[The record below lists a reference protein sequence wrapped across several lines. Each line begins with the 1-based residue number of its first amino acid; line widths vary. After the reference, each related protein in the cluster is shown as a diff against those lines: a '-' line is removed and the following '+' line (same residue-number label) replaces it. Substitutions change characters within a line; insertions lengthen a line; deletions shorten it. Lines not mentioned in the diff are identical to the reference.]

1 MPMRVYVPLFGVAT
15 TLVLLVVHQL
25 AQRLLSPTLT
35 LRTEVAKGNLARAL
49 LQVGHV
55 FGVFMVSASTVAN
68 CVEGADVARDV
79 AWAAAFGGMALALLS
94 LTGHLGVKLLLKHEL
109 PAEIERGNV
118 AAGLAAGGHY
128 VATGIIT
135 SRAVAGNDVES
146 LGLSL
151 AFFGIAQLT
160 LHLFIVLFRALTT
173 YDDAVEIRAGNAAAA
188 LSYAGL
194 SIAVALIIGRAVEGN
209 FAGWWPSLRSYGAAL
224 QYVAALY
231 LVRQIIVQ
239 TILLRAGFSLRGGAL
254 DEGVGKERSL
264 AMGVLE
270 SSSYLAAAL
279 AATRL

>member
-1 MPMRVYVPLFGVAT
+1 MRVYVPVFGVAT
-15 TLVLLVVHQL
+15 TLVLLLVHQL
-25 AQRLLSPTLT
+25 AQRALSPSP
-35 LRTEVAKGNLARAL
+35 LREDVAKGNLARAL

-55 FGVFMVSASTVAN
+55 FGVFLVSASTVAN
-68 CVEGADVARDV
+68 CVEGADVVRDV
-79 AWAAAFGGMALALLS
+79 VWAAAFGGMALALLS
-94 LTGHLGVKLLLKHEL
+94 LTGHLGVRMLLKHEL

-135 SRAVAGNDVES
+135 SRAIAGNDLES

-160 LHLFIVLFRALTT
+160 LHVFIALFRALTT
-173 YDDAVEIRAGNAAAA
+173 YDDAAEIRGENVAAA

-194 SIAVALIIGRAVEGN
+194 SVAVALIVGRAVEGN

-224 QYVAALY
+224 QYVGALY

-239 TILLRAGFSLRGGAL
+239 LILLRGGFSLRGGAL
-254 DEGVGKERSL
+254 DAGIQKDKSL
-264 AMGVLE
+264 SMGVLE
-270 SSSYLAAAL
+270 ASAYLAAAL